1 MAEAKRQPDQTLDLR
16 GVACPMNWVQTKL
29 QLEEMEAGQLLEVII
44 DDGEAVRNV
53 PRSVKAEG
61 HKIVQVIPL
70 EGAFKLLVEKARE

>member
-1 MAEAKRQPDQTLDLR
+1 MAEAEHQPDQSLDLR

-29 QLEEMEAGQLLEVII
+29 QLEEMEAGQLLEVTI